1 MRTRVAG
8 VVQEEVAA
16 LPPPKRVIIKKEDEK
31 DKTISVPAAIKKIR
45 RSKCKAT
52 EEVQPTCSAQK
63 ETRGCASIEQLI
75 AQPCPYVGAEKNF
88 GVVRARNRKKKLDEK
103 IKPRET
109 SSGDP

>member
-1 MRTRVAG
+1 MWTRVAG
-8 VVQEEVAA
+8 VVQKVVAQEKKS
-16 LPPPKRVIIKKEDEK
+16 PCTKKKKKQIKP
-31 DKTISVPAAIKKIR
+31 SVCLRQSRKR

-75 AQPCPYVGAEKNF
+75 AQPCPYFGAEKNF

-103 IKPRET
+103 NQTERNF
-109 SSGDP
+109 